1 MAKKKITL
9 EEKLEEAIVKD
20 VPYEIPRNWV
30 WVKLGDYIDYATDY
44 VANGSFASL
53 KANVQV
59 YKDENFALMVK
70 TKDFSNNFE
79 KDLTYTDE
87 KGYEFLAKSKLFG
100 GELIL
105 SNVGSIGKVFRVPYL
120 DKPMTLASNS
130 IMIKC
135 HNELDYDYLY
145 YLLLSPAG
153 YDLLMSIT
161 TGTAV
166 MKFNKTGLKL
176 IPIPIPPL
184 EEQQRIVDKIESLFE
199 KLDKAKELIE
209 EAREDF
215 EKRKSAILEKAFRGE
230 LTREWRENN
239 KVAIYGVKYLNEIS
253 QMRKEMFK
261 KLLDDSKTNRTK
273 RPTRIHDV
281 STDYVQHESCD
292 TWIKTKLGNVLY
304 DFRYGTSSKSDYSF
318 KGMPVIRIPNLSN
331 GYINHED
338 MKYLKEEDVDIN
350 NKVKVGD
357 LLIVRSNGSAALV
370 GKTSLITEKEDEFAF
385 ASYLIRMRPCKVDT
399 KYLYYVLNSISVK
412 EQFYSKSKSTSGIN
426 NINTEELGNSIISL
440 PPLEEQKEIV
450 MILDKILEE
459 EDKIEELIAL
469 EEQIELIK
477 KSILVKAFRGE
488 LRTNCEDDESA
499 LKLLKEILSK
509 K

>member
-1 MAKKKITL
+1 MAKKKMTL

-20 VPYEIPRNWV
+20 APYEIPRNWA

-59 YKDENFALMVK
+59 YKDENFAVMVK
-70 TKDFSNNFE
+70 TKDFNNKFE

-120 DKPMTLASNS
+120 DRPMTLASNS

-145 YLLLSPAG
+145 YLLLSPIG

-176 IPIPIPPL
+176 IPIPIPPIQ
-184 EEQQRIVDKIESLFE
+184 EQQRIVDKIESLFE

-209 EAREDF
+209 EARDDF

-230 LTREWRENN
+230 LTKAWRKDNKLKYEFVDVLLGNIIEDGPKNGLYKPQSAYGEGNMIVRIDNFYDGKINPWNTLKKLKLTEDDISKYSLENGDLIIN
-239 KVAIYGVKYLNEIS
+239 RVNSIEYLGKSALVRGLNETCVFESNI
-253 QMRKEMFK
+253 MRVKLK
-261 KLLDDSKTNRTK
+261 KVVNNE
-273 RPTRIHDV
+273 
-281 STDYVQHESCD
+281 YV
-292 TWIKTKLGNVLY
+292 V
-304 DFRYGTSSKSDYSF
+304 
-318 KGMPVIRIPNLSN
+318 
-331 GYINHED
+331 
-338 MKYLKEEDVDIN
+338 
-350 NKVKVGD
+350 
-357 LLIVRSNGSAALV
+357 
-370 GKTSLITEKEDEFAF
+370 
-385 ASYLIRMRPCKVDT
+385 
-399 KYLYYVLNSISVK
+399 YYLNSIRGLYELRKTAKHAVNQASINQQDVK
-412 EQFYSKSKSTSGIN
+412 RAIVP
-426 NINTEELGNSIISL
+426 L
-440 PPLEEQKEIV
+440 PSLEEQKEIV
-450 MILDKILEE
+450 RILDNLLEE
-459 EDKIEELIAL
+459 ESKIEELTAL
-469 EEQIELIK
+469 ADKIELIK
-477 KSILVKAFRGE
+477 KSILAKAFRGK
-488 LRTNCEDDESA
+488 LGTNCEEDESA
-499 LKLLKEILSK
+499 LELLKEILSK
-509 K
+509 DL